1 VATHGRSF
9 WILDDIGPLRE
20 FANITVHPETTLLKP
35 SPAVLARRSTGTDTP
50 IPPDEPAGRNPPAGA
65 VIDYYL
71 APAAKGDVSIEILD
85 SRGIVVRRALSSDPD
100 DLSEEERQHELI
112 PTYWIRQPRALMAT
126 AGMHRFIWD
135 FHYTRP
141 HAAKRGYPI
150 SAVPADTPQ
159 EPLGPRA
166 IPGAYRVRLRI
177 GRGAW
182 EQPLTLLPDP
192 RVGVGQQDYV
202 ARLALAQNLAQLL
215 DSSTTKLLQ
224 VKYLRGKLKELGAA
238 TAGAI
243 APLAKSLDEQLQSLE
258 DGPPNASAGG
268 DPLSGLKRV
277 NSEIA
282 ALYQGIDNV
291 DAAPTQAQRSAAQIL
306 LTKSQAIAASSA
318 RIWQENLAALN
329 RELAKARLP
338 VLRGDTEAADENES
352 TDEE

>member
-1 VATHGRSF
+1 
-9 WILDDIGPLRE
+9 
-20 FANITVHPETTLLKP
+20 LLKP

-71 APAAKGDVSIEILD
+71 PQALKSDVSIEILD
-85 SRGIVVRRALSSDPD
+85 SRGIVVRHAASSDAND
-100 DLSEEERQHELI
+100 VSNEERAHELI
-112 PTYWIRQPRALMAT
+112 PTYWIRQPKSLMAT

-135 FHYTRP
+135 FRYTTP

-159 EPLGPRA
+159 EPRGPRA
-166 IPGAYRVRLRI
+166 IPGTYRVRLRI
-177 GRGAW
+177 GKREW
-182 EQPLTLLPDP
+182 EQPLTLLADP
-192 RVGVGQQDYV
+192 RVGANQQDYV
-202 ARLALAQNLAQLL
+202 AQLALAQSMAQLL

-224 VKYLRGKLKELGAA
+224 VKYLRGRLKELGVA

-243 APLAKSLDEQLQSLE
+243 GSLAKSLEEQLQSLE
-258 DGPPNASAGG
+258 DGPPNRLGG
-268 DPLSGLKRV
+268 DDGPGGLKRV

-282 ALYQGIDNV
+282 TLYQEIVDV

-306 LTKSQAIAASSA
+306 LTKSQEIAVSSA
-318 RIWQENLAALN
+318 RIWQDNLATLN
-329 RELAKARLP
+329 QELAKARLP
-338 VLRGDTEAADENES
+338 ILRGDIEAADENES